1 LTADIICDSFIGG
14 VLGLT
19 QHFLD
24 RKQDG
29 WAMSDTPQRDDHDE
43 YDDVDRLDQGTASQ
57 DNAELARAVFAG
69 LAPRRAYLTEPLA
82 DTDRT
87 HPDSTRQRIAKSLYA
102 TVPIVLF
109 GSMAVAMNI
118 PTMTDSAQ
126 AKRPAQP
133 KAENSEAVLATG
145 PRSAVAAT
153 PAITA
158 DVSPRSALATTQ
170 APRLYR
176 VLAGDTVS
184 DIAARF
190 GLSTPSVLALNGL
203 SWSSLIFPGQQ
214 LTLSTASGLVD
225 AAPEDQRVSGSS
237 TTSDGVYTIVTGD
250 TVSAIAERF
259 GISTISVLMA
269 NGLGWSSIIYPGQTI
284 VVPGANT
291 PSGSPAL
298 DHGDSPAVIRDESN
312 AGSTLNGELP
322 TGQTPSTAA
331 PTDES
336 SAPVAEKPSSAVEP
350 TPQAESAPPAPAAPQ
365 NGSYM
370 IVSGDT
376 ISGIASRFGITTQAL
391 LDANGLSWSS
401 VIYGGQTLVIPGVTT
416 PAPSAPTGTPSVAG
430 LTDEMAGHAR
440 TIIQVG
446 RELGVPDYG
455 IVIALATAMQESSL
469 RNLDWGD
476 RDSVGLFQQR
486 PSSGWGSI
494 EQLTTPTHAARLF
507 YGGPSNPNRG
517 YTRGLLDIRGW
528 ESMGLTQAAQ
538 AVQIS
543 GHPDAYAKWE
553 QPAWSWFA
561 QLG

>member
-1 LTADIICDSFIGG
+1 
-14 VLGLT
+14 
-19 QHFLD
+19 
-24 RKQDG
+24 
-29 WAMSDTPQRDDHDE
+29 MSDTPHRDDDYGH
-43 YDDVDRLDQGTASQ
+43 DDVDRPDDDLAGRG
-57 DNAELARAVFAG
+57 NAEIAHAVFAG
-69 LAPRRAYLTEPLA
+69 LAPRQARRTEHA
-82 DTDRT
+82 NADRT
-87 HPDSTRQRIAKSLYA
+87 HGEGTRQRIAKNLYA
-102 TVPIVLF
+102 TVPIVLV
-109 GSMAVAMNI
+109 GSMTVAMHI
-118 PTMTDSAQ
+118 PTTIESAQ
-126 AKRPAQP
+126 VKSPAKP
-133 KAENSEAVLATG
+133 KAENSEAVLATA
-145 PRSAVAAT
+145 PRTAAAAS
-153 PAITA
+153 PAAAAI
-158 DVSPRSALATTQ
+158 SPRSATTPTQ
-170 APRLYR
+170 VPRGYR

-184 DIAARF
+184 EIAARF

-203 SWSSLIFPGQQ
+203 SWSSLIFPGQH
-214 LTLSTASGLVD
+214 LTLSTAPDRADTARG
-225 AAPEDQRVSGSS
+225 DQSIAESS
-237 TTSDGVYTIVTGD
+237 TSGDGEYTIVTGD
-250 TVSAIAERF
+250 TVSEIAERF

-284 VVPGANT
+284 VVPGAKN
-291 PSGSPAL
+291 P
-298 DHGDSPAVIRDESN
+298 GDSPALEQGESPVVLRGESD
-312 AGSTLNGELP
+312 AGSSLIGGLP
-322 TGQTPSTAA
+322 TGQAPSIAA
-331 PTDES
+331 PGEES
-336 SAPVAEKPSSAVEP
+336 PTSAAEKPGSAEQP
-350 TPQAESAPPAPAAPQ
+350 APPAQSAPPAAPTPAPPQ
-365 NGSYM
+365 NGSYV

-376 ISGIASRFGITTQAL
+376 VSGIASRFGITTQAL

-416 PAPSAPTGTPSVAG
+416 PAPGAPTGAQKITG

-486 PSSGWGSI
+486 PISGWGSI

-517 YTRGLLDIRGW
+517 FTRGLLDIRGW

-553 QPAWSWFA
+553 QSARSWFA
-561 QLG
+561 QLR

>member
-1 LTADIICDSFIGG
+1 
-14 VLGLT
+14 
-19 QHFLD
+19 
-24 RKQDG
+24 
-29 WAMSDTPQRDDHDE
+29 
-43 YDDVDRLDQGTASQ
+43 
-57 DNAELARAVFAG
+57 
-69 LAPRRAYLTEPLA
+69 
-82 DTDRT
+82 
-87 HPDSTRQRIAKSLYA
+87 
-102 TVPIVLF
+102 
-109 GSMAVAMNI
+109 
-118 PTMTDSAQ
+118 
-126 AKRPAQP
+126 
-133 KAENSEAVLATG
+133 
-145 PRSAVAAT
+145 
-153 PAITA
+153 
-158 DVSPRSALATTQ
+158 
-170 APRLYR
+170 
-176 VLAGDTVS
+176 VS

-214 LTLSTASGLVD
+214 LSLSTAT
-225 AAPEDQRVSGSS
+225 DQADTARSDQSIAESS
-237 TTSDGVYTIVTGD
+237 TTGNGVYTIVTGD

-284 VVPGANT
+284 LVPGANT
-291 PSGSPAL
+291 PGDSTAL
-298 DHGDSPAVIRDESN
+298 DQGESPVATRDESN
-312 AGSTLNGELP
+312 AESSRIGDLP
-322 TGQTPSTAA
+322 SGQTPSSSPPAE
-331 PTDES
+331 ES
-336 SAPVAEKPSSAVEP
+336 PAPVAEKPGSAVEP
-350 TPQAESAPPAPAAPQ
+350 APPPASALPAPPAPATPQ
-365 NGSYM
+365 NGSYV

-376 ISGIASRFGITTQAL
+376 VSGIASRFGITTQAL

-416 PAPSAPTGTPSVAG
+416 PAPGAPTGAQNVTG

-469 RNLDWGD
+469 RNLNWGD

-486 PSSGWGSI
+486 PISGWGSI

-553 QPAWSWFA
+553 QSARSWFA
-561 QLG
+561 QLR

>member
-1 LTADIICDSFIGG
+1 
-14 VLGLT
+14 
-19 QHFLD
+19 
-24 RKQDG
+24 
-29 WAMSDTPQRDDHDE
+29 MSDTSHRDDHDGGDDR
-43 YDDVDRLDQGTASQ
+43 DDVAH
-57 DNAELARAVFAG
+57 AVFAG
-69 LAPRRAYLTEPLA
+69 LAPRELVSA
-82 DTDRT
+82 DSEAHSERSDNATSR
-87 HPDSTRQRIAKSLYA
+87 HRIAKSLYA
-102 TVPIVLF
+102 TVPIVLV

-118 PTMTDSAQ
+118 PGTMEPVQ
-126 AKRPAQP
+126 AKRPIQP
-133 KAENSEAVLATG
+133 KAENSEAVLAT
-145 PRSAVAAT
+145 
-153 PAITA
+153 
-158 DVSPRSALATTQ
+158 SPRSAAAASAATATAAAAAGIAVSVRSTLATTQ

-203 SWSSLIFPGQQ
+203 SWSSLIFPGQE
-214 LTLSTASGLVD
+214 LTLSTGGDQPD
-225 AAPEDQRVSGSS
+225 AGPEDQSTSESS
-237 TTSDGVYTIVTGD
+237 MTGDGVYTIVAGD
-250 TVSAIAERF
+250 TISAIAERF
-259 GISTISVLMA
+259 GVSTISVLMA

-284 VVPGANT
+284 VIAGAKA
-291 PSGSPAL
+291 PIDSPAL
-298 DHGDSPAVIRDESN
+298 DQREPAVAIRDEAASESN
-312 AGSTLNGELP
+312 PKGDSA
-322 TGQTPSTAA
+322 TGQTPTAA
-331 PTDES
+331 
-336 SAPVAEKPSSAVEP
+336 APAEEAPAASVENPDPSVEP
-350 TPQAESAPPAPAAPQ
+350 APPTESAPPAAPAPA
-365 NGSYM
+365 NGSYV

-376 ISGIASRFGITTQAL
+376 ISGIATRFGITTQAL

-416 PAPSAPTGTPSVAG
+416 PAPGAPAPGPNVAG
-430 LTDEMAGHAR
+430 LNDEMAGHAR

-469 RNLDWGD
+469 RNLNWGD

-486 PSSGWGSI
+486 PSSGWGSV

-528 ESMGLTQAAQ
+528 ESMALTQAAQ

-553 QPAWSWFA
+553 QSARSWFA
-561 QLG
+561 ALG

>member
-1 LTADIICDSFIGG
+1 
-14 VLGLT
+14 
-19 QHFLD
+19 
-24 RKQDG
+24 
-29 WAMSDTPQRDDHDE
+29 MSDTPHRDDHDE
-43 YDDVDRLDQGTASQ
+43 YADVDRLDYDSAED
-57 DNAELARAVFAG
+57 DNAAIARAVFAG
-69 LAPRRAYLTEPLA
+69 LAPRQALLTEPGN
-82 DTDRT
+82 TDRT
-87 HPDSTRQRIAKSLYA
+87 HGDNTRQRIAKSLYA
-102 TVPIVLF
+102 TVPIVLV
-109 GSMAVAMNI
+109 GSMTVAMNI
-118 PTMTDSAQ
+118 PTTIESAE
-126 AKRPAQP
+126 AKRPAKP
-133 KAENSEAVLATG
+133 KAENSEAVLATA
-145 PRSAVAAT
+145 PRTTAAASPVSAAA
-153 PAITA
+153 I
-158 DVSPRSALATTQ
+158 SPRSAIATTQ
-170 APRLYR
+170 VPRVYR

-184 DIAARF
+184 DVAARF

-214 LTLSTASGLVD
+214 LTLSTARDQAD
-225 AAPEDQRVSGSS
+225 AARADQNIAESS
-237 TTSDGVYTIVTGD
+237 TAVDGVYTIVTGD

-259 GISTISVLMA
+259 GVSTLSVLMA

-284 VVPGANT
+284 VVPGAKI
-291 PSGSPAL
+291 P
-298 DHGDSPAVIRDESN
+298 GDSPGLDQGESPVVIRDESN
-312 AGSTLNGELP
+312 VGSSLNGDLR
-322 TGQTPSTAA
+322 TGQPPSTATPA
-331 PTDES
+331 EES
-336 SAPVAEKPSSAVEP
+336 PAPVAEKPGSTAEP
-350 TPQAESAPPAPAAPQ
+350 APPTESAPPAPPAPATPATPQ
-365 NGSYM
+365 NGSYV

-416 PAPSAPTGTPSVAG
+416 PAPGAPTGAQNITG

-440 TIIQVG
+440 TIIQIG

-486 PSSGWGSI
+486 PISGWGSI

-517 YTRGLLDIRGW
+517 FTRGLLDIRGW

-553 QPAWSWFA
+553 QSARSWFA
-561 QLG
+561 QLR